1 MTAVDPS
8 AAQVMS
14 LANDLMA
21 SRAQVQKLRKTV
33 WGLMAL
39 VHSQQ
44 ATNRALTDLVDAL
57 LTAEPGDGHP

>member
-14 LANDLMA
+14 LANDLMIA
-21 SRAQVQKLRKTV
+21 RGQVQKLRKTV
-33 WGLMAL
+33 WGLMVL

-44 ATNRALTDLVDAL
+44 AANRALTDLVDTL
-57 LTAEPGDGHP
+57 LTAEPDGYQ